1 MGAYFDD
8 TFSVC
13 PKIEIAENEV
23 RSLAVRV
30 IVESLEGVFEGSTPV
45 FAVDRG
51 VGLHGDEIGGVV
63 EQVDVDQVENG
74 ALERPA
80 RPHEPFSGPFALQ
93 SEVRAR
99 RVGDFWSTNLGEK
112 ILGEFGFLFG
122 DHSLDV
128 ARIDL
133 LAFHRYEFEIVEI
146 PNEHVLER
154 LVNEIEITQ
163 SLKPLA
169 LKMQFRCGRAY
180 NSEIFGRTVIL
191 VQKYPDFVKQSQ
203 LVARHEQLDEMLD
216 VFHAVLV
223 VFSADFLA
231 V

>member
-1 MGAYFDD
+1 VIVILVVLQSGGGQTFRQFFDD

-13 PKIEIAENEV
+13 PKIEIAENKV

-80 RPHEPFSGPFALQ
+80 RPHEPFSGPFAL
-93 SEVRAR
+93 
-99 RVGDFWSTNLGEK
+99 GEK

-163 SLKPLA
+163 S
-169 LKMQFRCGRAY
+169 
-180 NSEIFGRTVIL
+180 SEIFGRTVIL

>member
-1 MGAYFDD
+1 LGAYFDD

-80 RPHEPFSGPFALQ
+80 RPHEPLSGPFALQ

-99 RVGDFWSTNLGEK
+99 RVGDFWS
-112 ILGEFGFLFG
+112 
-122 DHSLDV
+122 
-128 ARIDL
+128 
-133 LAFHRYEFEIVEI
+133 RYEFEIVEI

-163 SLKPLA
+163 SLKPSA